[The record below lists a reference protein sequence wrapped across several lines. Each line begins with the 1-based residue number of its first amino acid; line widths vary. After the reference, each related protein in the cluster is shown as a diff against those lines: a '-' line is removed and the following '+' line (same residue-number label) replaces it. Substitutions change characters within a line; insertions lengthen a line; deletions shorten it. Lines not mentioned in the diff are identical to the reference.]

1 MDVLPLNFRTLWL
14 CGIWHEENEK
24 LTVPRIAYRFL
35 VICLMFYFTF
45 TLSAVVFV
53 ENSNVSEL
61 TEAIFLAVTYI
72 TLCLKIVNFA
82 FRRAEMIEILH
93 DFRHP
98 YCKAEHSEE
107 SEILKGYS
115 KQARKMYI
123 YLMAFVMSDVAYFWS
138 TFAFKVSKNI
148 MELPYHTY
156 QFYNMS
162 SKAILFSTAA
172 LQATS
177 VLYSVSI
184 NISFDTMTAGLL
196 ILTTGQ
202 LELNAHRLS
211 KLGEHNVDSMNGYIA
226 HNVLINGT
234 VDKIESFIK
243 TVVIPFLFFSLL
255 SICASVFQLSEYSV
269 FSLEFLGLFS
279 FAICILLQV
288 LVYCWFGNELMLKSE
303 AVTDAI
309 YRSDWTMLSPQNRK
323 SLQVMMIC
331 NKDGRTVSFGGQ
343 CSLTL
348 ETFVWILKTSYATI
362 SLLNRV
368 SA

>member
-107 SEILKGYS
+107 N
-115 KQARKMYI
+115 
-123 YLMAFVMSDVAYFWS
+123 VAYFWS